1 MFLVYVVRFFL
12 VGQKTLHVKTFPC
25 KILFFQVYV
34 LTHICMYINIYIY
47 IQVNMTCMH
56 AYIQIYLYHPFVTV
70 SIPHTGGFA
79 RAWCSQG
86 VKDVRRGPK
95 NAEVFL
101 GIFFDNQP
109 SRLTF
114 NLI

>member
-1 MFLVYVVRFFL
+1 
-12 VGQKTLHVKTFPC
+12 
-25 KILFFQVYV
+25 
-34 LTHICMYINIYIY
+34 
-47 IQVNMTCMH
+47 MTCMH
-56 AYIQIYLYHPFVTV
+56 AYIQIYLYHPFLTV

-101 GIFFDNQP
+101 GNFFFDNQP
-109 SRLTF
+109 SRLTV